1 MSAAAGMWS
10 WEGGSEQRPRTSRFC
25 YDGAAAGRARKA
37 GLSRRKA
44 GGRPLPMEDV
54 MLYVK
59 TIDNSR
65 VRRPVDPADKKAW
78 LQTVAILA
86 GILMLVVLAVG
97 PRAWLRHSGY
107 KHAELTEQR
116 LELLEIERHLQ
127 VRHAQLTDLRR
138 VGRVAAAM
146 GLVAPPPEHYAW
158 QDLTVAPAAPDQRAL
173 AETFGEPQLV
183 LLP

>member
-1 MSAAAGMWS
+1 MSAAASLFS
-10 WEGGSEQRPRTSRFC
+10 WEGGAGAQQRCSGFR

-54 MLYVK
+54 LLYVK
-59 TIDNSR
+59 PIDNSR

-78 LQTVAILA
+78 LRTVGVLATVLVLAILA
-86 GILMLVVLAVG
+86 LG

-107 KHAELTEQR
+107 KQAELSEAR
-116 LELLEIERHLQ
+116 LGLLELERHLQ

-138 VGRVAAAM
+138 VGRVAAAN
-146 GLVAPPPEHYAW
+146 GLVSPPPERYAW
-158 QDLTVAPAAPDQRAL
+158 QDLTVGTSVPEAAL
-173 AETFGEPQLV
+173 AEIFAEPQIV